1 MLVRPAN
8 EGVPPPHQAT
18 GPSPPAGKPGRLR
31 MRCPKGFQPAKGSS
45 RELDVLSFLVSRR
58 MTSRQNA
65 GIGSVE
71 YHPAEAGASRIH
83 AFPFFFA
90 GFTRSWRCHQ
100 TPKAGKARISK
111 SHIHW
116 KHLTFYNSIRYP
128 KSHNGSGSA
137 CLYGW
142 TDSCDVGGAIGT
154 ASAQSQ
160 WSRWE
165 DGLGNAADGD

>member
-1 MLVRPAN
+1 MRPAN
-8 EGVPPPHQAT
+8 EGAGPTSTRQGPHRRRASQDASGCPVPR
-18 GPSPPAGKPGRLR
+18 GFSPRRVRVVSWAF
-31 MRCPKGFQPAKGSS
+31 CHFS
-45 RELDVLSFLVSRR
+45 VSRR